1 MILFKGYIHDCILA
15 PFDRFSSHMVKQNRP
30 DLVPD
35 RIRPTRKLC
44 APCCIMGGNEKER
57 GGRGADHFSFSC
69 AEKQSKYIP
78 KNMAREFFGTR
89 AKRKRFPSVK
99 VFVLVRF
106 FRFFGTM
113 FLLIPA
119 PHFTGLVSLFGLF
132 SDDYCHLHE

>member
-35 RIRPTRKLC
+35 RIRPIRKLC
-44 APCCIMGGNEKER
+44 APCCILGGTKKSE
-57 GGRGADHFSFSC
+57 ADHFSFSC
-69 AEKQSKYIP
+69 AEKQSKHIP
-78 KNMAREFFGTR
+78 KNMVREFFGTR
-89 AKRKRFPSVK
+89 AKRKKFPSVK